1 MTIDQLLQSLTL
13 SDAAEYYEITDKQ
26 CWIEY
31 TFLDPNDLSRRFA
44 NRVEDAL
51 VNLYVE
57 MELAIHRAERQQQRR
72 GEECLAGC
80 YEY

>member
-13 SDAAEYYEITDKQ
+13 SDAAEYREVTDKL

-44 NRVEDAL
+44 TRVEDAL
-51 VNLYVE
+51 VNLYGE
-57 MELAIHRAERQQQRR
+57 MEMAIQRAEGRQQQRS
-72 GEECLAGC
+72 EERLAGC